1 LAKILS
7 PWRVRSR
14 TLPSLAERRRPSFSQ
29 GSGAFRVSTVS
40 FRAPCVRCVHVR
52 RVRRLQCGQAE
63 VAAAHQVGR
72 EGLTLLMWGQAGLVW
87 ARHDMNRDVC
97 AAPEG
102 DDGLPAV
109 ANEAVGGRAASATAI
124 EAQSTF
130 GNTVSTVAAS
140 RSRATSMGI
149 LSKKRPGWRG
159 RSDRRLNSVPDP
171 VPQRLRAPI

>member
-1 LAKILS
+1 
-7 PWRVRSR
+7 
-14 TLPSLAERRRPSFSQ
+14 
-29 GSGAFRVSTVS
+29 
-40 FRAPCVRCVHVR
+40 
-52 RVRRLQCGQAE
+52 
-63 VAAAHQVGR
+63 
-72 EGLTLLMWGQAGLVW
+72 MWGQAGLVW

-102 DDGLPAV
+102 DYGLHAV

-140 RSRATSMGI
+140 RSRATSMGM

-159 RSDRRLNSVPDP
+159 RSDRRLLNFWWASPCSPMVKAACAQAMLERVPDQP
-171 VPQRLRAPI
+171 A

>member
-1 LAKILS
+1 L
-7 PWRVRSR
+7 
-14 TLPSLAERRRPSFSQ
+14 SQ

-130 GNTVSTVAAS
+130 GKHSVDSRGLAVAGDEYGYIVEEETGMAGKI
-140 RSRATSMGI
+140 RSPALELLVGLAVLADGESGLRSGDV
-149 LSKKRPGWRG
+149 RG
-159 RSDRRLNSVPDP
+159 RP
-171 VPQRLRAPI
+171 